1 MQAQPG
7 ETLSWRVTRLERD
20 RLGRLVRKHLP
31 DGQVHHFQ
39 HDPLGRLLLARSAQA
54 EVAWRWDA
62 LGRLLAERQAH
73 RTWVSG
79 LHSTHLTW
87 EL

>member
-7 ETLSWRVTRLERD
+7 ETLSWRLTRLERD

-39 HDPLGRLLLARSAQA
+39 HDPSADMGVRSPLNTPDLG
-54 EVAWRWDA
+54 A
-62 LGRLLAERQAH
+62 LN
-73 RTWVSG
+73 
-79 LHSTHLTW
+79 
-87 EL
+87 